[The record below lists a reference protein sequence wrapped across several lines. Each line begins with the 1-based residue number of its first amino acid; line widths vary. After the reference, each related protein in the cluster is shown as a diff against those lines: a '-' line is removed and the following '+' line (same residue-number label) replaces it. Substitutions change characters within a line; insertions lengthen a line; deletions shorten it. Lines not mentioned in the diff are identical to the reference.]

1 MSFFNDLGRKVSEA
15 GQSAIKKTKELSD
28 TNRLNSMILDEEK
41 SINDSYFQIGKLYFQ
56 M

>member
-1 MSFFNDLGRKVSEA
+1 MSFFNDLGRKVSEV

-41 SINDSYFQIGKLYFQ
+41 RINDSYFQIGKLYFQ

>member
-15 GQSAIKKTKELSD
+15 GHSARKKTKELSD

-41 SINDSYFQIGKLYFQ
+41 RINDSYFQIGKLYFQ

>member
-1 MSFFNDLGRKVSEA
+1 MSIFNGLGRKVSEA
-15 GQSAIKKTKELSD
+15 GQCAIKKTKELSD

-41 SINDSYFQIGKLYFQ
+41 RINDSYFQIGKLYFQ